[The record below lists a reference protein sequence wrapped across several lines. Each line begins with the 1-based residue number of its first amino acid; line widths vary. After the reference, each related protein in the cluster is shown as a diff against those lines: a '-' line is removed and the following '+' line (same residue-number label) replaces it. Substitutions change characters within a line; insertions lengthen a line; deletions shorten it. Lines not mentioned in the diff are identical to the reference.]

1 MKLKQLLGAA
11 TFAIGALLAT
21 SASAD
26 LIVAGSGHTPS
37 SSPID
42 TSALS
47 NPAIIAA
54 TSGCASAGYCTL
66 TELLAGGSLSAGG
79 LNFGG
84 FTLDDAYGYG
94 DPDGLDTDNIHVSV
108 LDFGGV
114 LMLDYNFAPFGFGG
128 PLPSLLAGDPMGFFG
143 GLGLSFNV
151 VSDNTVDIFAAWLY
165 EMAGAG
171 TSNADYELQVDM
183 LLSSGAV
190 DIADLFTWNDLVNN
204 SVVGSN
210 ADDLAIFSPVG
221 MLSVYT
227 AFSQIAYEG
236 LSTFYYMD
244 QLFFTQERPVP
255 TPFTIGLF
263 GLGLLALV
271 VPKRKA

>member
-26 LIVAGSGHTPS
+26 LIVASSGHTPS
-37 SSPID
+37 ASSID

-47 NPAIIAA
+47 NPAVIAA

-84 FTLDDAYGYG
+84 FTLQDTFGYG
-94 DPDGLDTDNIHVSV
+94 GPEGLDTDSIHVSV
-108 LDFGGV
+108 FDFGGV
-114 LMLDYNFAPFGFGG
+114 LMLDYDFAPFGFGG
-128 PLPSLLAGDPMGFFG
+128 PLPSLLSGDAFAN
-143 GLGLSFNV
+143 LDLSFNV
-151 VSDNTVDIFAAWLY
+151 ISNGTVDIFAAWLY
-165 EMAGAG
+165 DMAGAG

-190 DIADLFTWNDLVNN
+190 SIADLFTWNELVNN
-204 SVVGSN
+204 SVVNSN

-227 AFSQIAYEG
+227 AFSQISFEG
-236 LSTFYYMD
+236 LNTFYYVD
-244 QLFFTQERPVP
+244 QLFFTQARPVP

-271 VPKRKA
+271 VRKRKA